1 MIAIINIEKKTK
13 NLLESDNLW
22 ESRVRNQM
30 IALLQKVKEIKEKEG
45 TSTEEAREEIINEIA
60 HELHEY
66 EKLCKH
72 TVTLQR
78 QDSTL
83 KYLRYNPTLVRRTY
97 EDLTKDG
104 LQPLINYVY
113 NSDREA
119 LSRRVIRELIEMLSK
134 REYDISSGEDDQVQR
149 IINIIP
155 RMTVE
160 EKLKEAY
167 IELIVNV
174 GKSLEKNGSIE
185 RYIRTNNENAI
196 ISELKIKSE
205 QDKQAVYNTF
215 NKEYLET
222 LDINELVL
230 LNIFYQNRVTK
241 EKDNINC
248 AIYYLDQLKLWN
260 KEDRD
265 IENIDNETL
274 RNLIVKKHILDI
286 ITDEARLEVAEVI
299 DNAEL
304 EKIID
309 LYEDEYNR
317 IFSEKLK
324 GCTTDLSTEVLDN
337 IRSRYSSELN
347 YSMKTYLLAY
357 IFENLNHSKKINW
370 GYVKQNS
377 NGERNNILI
386 GIDYPGY
393 VPIYVHIPKDTLRY
407 ILSMQGQYLINT
419 YIGGEHRKV
428 RTNNKLKVQP
438 TNILY
443 KFPEEKKK
451 RIGEICNGKK
461 KGEEASV
468 NDNYLHH
475 LNSSLKGILPYNTK
489 EKRRKIG
496 IDELLNN
503 EKNVGEGHDEI

>member
-1 MIAIINIEKKTK
+1 MRAIINIEENLETFSKSGNFRERKIQEYMKQLMREVKK
-13 NLLESDNLW
+13 
-22 ESRVRNQM
+22 
-30 IALLQKVKEIKEKEG
+30 IKEKED

-83 KYLRYNPTLVRRTY
+83 KYLRYNPVLVRKTY
-97 EDLTKDG
+97 VELTKEG

-113 NSDREA
+113 SSDREE
-119 LSRRVIRELIEMLSK
+119 LSRRVIREIIELLSK
-134 REYDISSGEDDQVQR
+134 RGYDISSGEDDQVQR

-185 RYIRTNNENAI
+185 KYIRTNNENAI

-222 LDINELVL
+222 LDINELVF

-241 EKDNINC
+241 EKDTTNG
-248 AIYYLDQLKLWN
+248 AIYYLDQLQLWD
-260 KEDRD
+260 KEVKD
-265 IENIDNETL
+265 IQNIDNETL
-274 RNLIVKKHILDI
+274 RNLIAKKHILDN
-286 ITDEARLEVAEVI
+286 ITDEATINMI
-299 DNAEL
+299 DIVQI
-304 EKIID
+304 EKTID

-357 IFENLNHSKKINW
+357 MFENLNHSKKINW
-370 GYVKQNS
+370 GYVNQNS

-419 YIGGEHRKV
+419 YIGSEHRKV

-461 KGEEASV
+461 KGEEAST